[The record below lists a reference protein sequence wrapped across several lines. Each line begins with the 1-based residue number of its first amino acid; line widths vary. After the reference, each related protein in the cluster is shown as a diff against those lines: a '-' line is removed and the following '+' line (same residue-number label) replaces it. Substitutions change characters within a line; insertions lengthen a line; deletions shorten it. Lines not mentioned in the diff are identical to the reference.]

1 MWGPLNG
8 HWVAH
13 DTRDTVVD
21 FLRSLSERTELSL
34 RRLTAWLCISRHKF
48 YDWLERYGKANEHN
62 AKIPRDHW
70 LLPEEKQAILDFH
83 AKHPLEGY
91 RRLTFMMID
100 ADLIACSPTSVYR
113 VLSSAGLLDRWNKG
127 PSKKGT
133 GFEQPIAVHQHWH
146 IDVAHLNLCGTF
158 YYLCSILDGA
168 SRAIVHHEV
177 RERMTERD
185 IQCIL
190 QRAREKF
197 PHARPRIISDNGPQF
212 IAGEFKDF
220 IRLCGMTH
228 VRTSPYYP
236 QSNGKLE
243 RWHRTFKHDAFR
255 PAAPQTLEEAIRV
268 VDDFVQY
275 YNCVRLHSALGY
287 IAPHDFM
294 AGKQQQIWTERDRRL
309 ESARALRAQRR
320 AVLRAMPCDSLS
332 SPLEAACV

>member
-1 MWGPLNG
+1 M
-8 HWVAH
+8 
-13 DTRDTVVD
+13 VD
-21 FLRSLSERTELSL
+21 FLRSLSDRTELSL
-34 RRLTAWLCISRHKF
+34 RRLTGWLCISRHKF
-48 YDWLERYGKANEHN
+48 YDWLLRYGKANEHN

-70 LLPEEKQAILDFH
+70 LLAEEKQAILDFH
-83 AKHPLEGY
+83 QKHPLEGY
-91 RRLTFMMID
+91 RRLTFMMLD
-100 ADLIACSPTSVYR
+100 ADLVACSPTSVYR
-113 VLSSAGLLDRWNKG
+113 VLSSAGLLDRWKKG
-127 PSKKGT
+127 TSKKGT
-133 GFEQPIAVHQHWH
+133 GFEQPVCVHQHWH
-146 IDVAHLNLCGTF
+146 VDIAHLNLCGTF

-185 IQCIL
+185 IECIL
-190 QRAREKF
+190 QRAREKY
-197 PHARPRIISDNGPQF
+197 PDARPRIISDNGPQF

-255 PAAPQTLEEAIRV
+255 PAAPKTLAEAIGV

-287 IAPHDFM
+287 IAPYDFM
-294 AGKQQQIWTERDRRL
+294 AGKQQQIWAERDRRL

-320 AVLRAMPCDSLS
+320 AALRATPCDSVLI
-332 SPLEAACV
+332 PLEAACA

>member
-1 MWGPLNG
+1 M
-8 HWVAH
+8 
-13 DTRDTVVD
+13 VD
-21 FLRSLSERTELSL
+21 FLRSLSDRTELSL
-34 RRLTAWLCISRHKF
+34 RRLCCWLCISRHKF
-48 YDWLERYGKANEHN
+48 YDWLSRYGKANEHN
-62 AKIPRDHW
+62 ANIPRDHW
-70 LLPEEKQAILDFH
+70 LLPEEKQTILDFH

-91 RRLTFMMID
+91 RRLTFMMLD
-100 ADLIACSPTSVYR
+100 ADLVACSPTSVYR

-133 GFEQPIAVHQHWH
+133 GFEQPVCVHQHWH
-146 IDVAHLNLCGTF
+146 IDIAHLNLCGTF

-177 RERMTERD
+177 RERMTEQD
-185 IQCIL
+185 IECIL
-190 QRAREKF
+190 QRAREKY
-197 PHARPRIISDNGPQF
+197 PDARPRIISDNGPQF

-236 QSNGKLE
+236 QSNGKIE
-243 RWHRTFKHDAFR
+243 RWHRTFKHDALR
-255 PAAPQTLEEAIRV
+255 PAAPQTLEQAMRV
-268 VDDFVQY
+268 VDDFVDY

-320 AVLRAMPCDSLS
+320 AALRATSCASTS
-332 SPLEAACV
+332 GPLEATCA

>member
-1 MWGPLNG
+1 M
-8 HWVAH
+8 
-13 DTRDTVVD
+13 VD

-34 RRLTAWLCISRHKF
+34 RRLVGWLCISRHKF
-48 YDWLERYGKANEHN
+48 YDWLQRYGKANEHN

-83 AKHPLEGY
+83 GQHPLDGY
-91 RRLTFMMID
+91 RRLTFMMLD
-100 ADLIACSPTSVYR
+100 ADVVACSPTSVYR
-113 VLSSAGLLDRWNKG
+113 VLSS
-127 PSKKGT
+127 GT
-133 GFEQPIAVHQHWH
+133 GFEQPVSVHQHWH
-146 IDVAHLNLCGTF
+146 IDIAHLNLCGTF

-168 SRAIVHHEV
+168 SRAIVHYEV
-177 RERMTERD
+177 RERMTELD
-185 IQCIL
+185 IECIL
-190 QRAREKF
+190 QRAREKH
-197 PHARPRIISDNGPQF
+197 PDARPRIISDNGPQF

-236 QSNGKLE
+236 QSNGKIE
-243 RWHRTFKHDAFR
+243 RWHRSFKHDAFR

-294 AGKQQQIWTERDRRL
+294 AGKQQQIWAERDRRL

-320 AVLRAMPCDSLS
+320 AALRTTSCDSLS
-332 SPLEAACV
+332 SPLEAACA